1 MATHTHPATDPA
13 MQGLHVVDRSKYAE
27 FLHHLGKNDVKC
39 RIDTGRSIV
48 ITEYSLNQVV
58 VARSV
63 CRQTP
68 LGRIV
73 EASYGILQDSNPT

>member
-1 MATHTHPATDPA
+1 MDSPVKTAPLETALE
-13 MQGLHVVDRSKYAE
+13 GLESVDHREYAAY
-27 FLHHLGKNDVKC
+27 LRRLGKNGVQC
-39 RIDTGRSIV
+39 RIDTQRHRV
-48 ITEYSLNQVV
+48 VTEYSLDEVV

-73 EASYGILQDSNPT
+73 EAHYGILPVPRP